1 MAATC
6 FSVGAAAQTTVAAAA
21 IVLFPLARQLEAQEV
36 DTGAAAEITL
46 PAIEVTA
53 TPLPGGGV
61 DRDKVPATVLSVPA
75 EDFARNPP
83 ATITETL
90 FQQVPSVSVSDPNGN
105 AVAQE
110 LNYRGFSAS
119 SLQGAPQG
127 LAVYMNGIR
136 LNEAFGDTVNW
147 DLIPTNAIESADL
160 WTNNPVF
167 GLNALGGAINLRTK
181 NGFTWQGFEGN
192 VQGGS
197 FGRIASEA
205 QYGAN
210 YGDRAV
216 YAAGQVLHDG
226 GWRFR
231 SPVTLARAYGD
242 IGWRNDRGELHLTG
256 SAATA
261 SFGATA
267 ATPVDLLELDTR
279 AVYTTPQTTQ
289 NTAGSLA
296 LNGKWSITD
305 TWQLQGNAYVRRFQQ
320 DHDDGNP
327 GEFER
332 CSNSASPLFR
342 DRLCLED
349 DGFPRPNPVTA
360 AFRDHFAILDPA
372 NNPIPC
378 PPGSGNT
385 CNTTPYGTID
395 RTMTGATTT
404 GISLQATNTD
414 TLFGH
419 KNRLVTGGSI
429 DHGNVN
435 FQSSSTL
442 GFLNSNLV
450 VINNPQIPGSGSVI
464 HTLGGFGYVPIDI
477 DTRNTYYG
485 LYALNVFDV
494 TEPLSLTLGGRLNI
508 ANIGL
513 GDQLGTTPDLN
524 GNHTYTHLNPVTG
537 LTYKLTPRLTAFG
550 SWSTANR
557 TPTPVELACADPVRP
572 CLIESSLVAD
582 PPLKQVVAHTY
593 EIGLRDRRPL
603 GDGELQ
609 WQAAL
614 FRTNTSDD
622 IISVASTISGRG
634 FFQNVPGTRR
644 QGFETGLRYNAA
656 QWSAFVNYS
665 FLDATYQFT
674 GDLPSPNNPMA
685 DPEGNVHVVPGDQIP
700 GIPQHLLK
708 MGAEYQ
714 PIPKL
719 KLGADIV
726 VVGSRFFVGD
736 DANQNPKLPGY
747 WVANLRAS
755 YQVTERVQVFAL
767 MNNLF
772 NNRYALYGT
781 YFDPA
786 AVANVKLPVALN
798 DNRTEVLGPPLSVY
812 GGIRL
817 TF

>member
-1 MAATC
+1 MAA
-6 FSVGAAAQTTVAAAA
+6 
-21 IVLFPLARQLEAQEV
+21 
-36 DTGAAAEITL
+36 
-46 PAIEVTA
+46 
-53 TPLPGGGV
+53 
-61 DRDKVPATVLSVPA
+61 
-75 EDFARNPP
+75 
-83 ATITETL
+83 
-90 FQQVPSVSVSDPNGN
+90 
-105 AVAQE
+105 
-110 LNYRGFSAS
+110 
-119 SLQGAPQG
+119 
-127 LAVYMNGIR
+127 
-136 LNEAFGDTVNW
+136 
-147 DLIPTNAIESADL
+147 
-160 WTNNPVF
+160 
-167 GLNALGGAINLRTK
+167 
-181 NGFTWQGFEGN
+181 
-192 VQGGS
+192 GGS
-197 FGRIASEA
+197 S
-205 QYGAN
+205 
-210 YGDRAV
+210 
-216 YAAGQVLHDG
+216 
-226 GWRFR
+226 

-242 IGWRNDRGELHLTG
+242 IGWRGDRAELHLVG

-261 SFGATA
+261 SFGVAA
-267 ATPVDLLELDTR
+267 ATPVDLLELDKR

-305 TWQLQGNAYVRRFQQ
+305 TLQLQGNAYVRRFQQ

-327 GEFER
+327 GDIER
-332 CSNSASPLFR
+332 CSNSASPPFR
-342 DRLCLED
+342 NHLCLED

-360 AFRDHFAILDPA
+360 AFRDRFAILDPA

-378 PPGSGNT
+378 PPGSGNP

-404 GISLQATNTD
+404 GISLQATKTD

-419 KNRLVTGGSI
+419 KNRLVAGGSI

-435 FQSSSTL
+435 FQSNSTL

-450 VINNPQIPGSGSVI
+450 VINNPEIPGSGSVI
-464 HTLGGFGYVPIDI
+464 HTLGGFGYVPVNI

-508 ANIGL
+508 ADIGL

-524 GNHTYTHLNPVTG
+524 GSHSYTHLNPVTG

-550 SWSTANR
+550 SCSTANR
-557 TPTPVELACADPVRP
+557 APTPVELACADPLRP

-644 QGFETGLRYNAA
+644 QGFDTGLRYSAA

-685 DPEGNVHVVPGDQIP
+685 DPDGNVHVVPGDRIP
-700 GIPQHLLK
+700 GIPQHLVK
-708 MGAEYQ
+708 MGVEYQ
-714 PIPKL
+714 PMPRF

-726 VVGSRFFVGD
+726 VVGKPLFRRRRRQPEPETAGLLGRQSARLVPGHRTGADICVDEQLVQQTIRIVRDLFRPGGRRECEAARRAERQPDRGAWPASGGLWRRPGDVLKWRHGGQAPAPTAETQTRF
-736 DANQNPKLPGY
+736 
-747 WVANLRAS
+747 
-755 YQVTERVQVFAL
+755 
-767 MNNLF
+767 
-772 NNRYALYGT
+772 GT
-781 YFDPA
+781 
-786 AVANVKLPVALN
+786 
-798 DNRTEVLGPPLSVY
+798 GPCSGRSP
-812 GGIRL
+812 R
-817 TF
+817 